1 MNYIESYYGA
11 IESGKVVTSEKI
23 RRTYKHLVAKMHDP
37 TARMYMTTTKP
48 TLPLISSRPFVS
60 IVKASGAESP

>member
-23 RRTYKHLVAKMHDP
+23 RRTYKHLVAKMHV
-37 TARMYMTTTKP
+37 A
-48 TLPLISSRPFVS
+48 PFM
-60 IVKASGAESP
+60 GAWIEITWRLRLVRILTSLTFHGKKEC